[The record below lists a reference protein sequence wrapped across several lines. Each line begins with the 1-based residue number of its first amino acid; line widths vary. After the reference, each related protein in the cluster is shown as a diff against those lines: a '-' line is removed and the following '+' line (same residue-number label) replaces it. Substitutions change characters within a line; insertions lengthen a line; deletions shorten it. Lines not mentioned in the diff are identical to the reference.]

1 MATVFFIQVLA
12 AFGTQTFTIGF
23 ADRANGHFEQ
33 GILAQ
38 QFTEVDM
45 GILGQ
50 NQRGLCFGA
59 FVEGV

>member
-1 MATVFFIQVLA
+1 MTAVFFIQVLA
-12 AFGTQTFTIGF
+12 AFGAQAFAIGF

-33 GILAQ
+33 GIFAQ
-38 QFTEVDM
+38 QFAEVDM